1 MSKESTSYL
10 LAGQPAELERLQLQ
24 SRVWEPAGRALLAQL
39 PDSSGRRALDIG
51 CGVMGW
57 LRLLSE
63 WVGPSGSIV
72 GADVDEKMLA
82 GAKVFTEA
90 EGLRNVTLTKDDL
103 FASQLPPG
111 LFDLVHSR
119 FEIAPLG
126 RAEEQIAVYRRL
138 VRPGGWI
145 VLEDP
150 DTASWRVNPEAPA
163 TTRLI
168 GLIAEGFRDAGG
180 NIDAGRELPLLLRGL
195 GLEPCINAHVIAL
208 PAGHPYLRLPLQF
221 ATSLRPR
228 LEALI
233 GDRGLDELLAQVEH
247 ELGRHDTWGTTFTLI
262 QAFAVVPA

>member
-1 MSKESTSYL
+1 MSKEGTLYL

-24 SRVWEPAGRALLAQL
+24 SRVWEPAGRALLGQL
-39 PDSSGRRALDIG
+39 PDGSGRRVLDVG

-57 LRLLSE
+57 LRILSD
-63 WVGPSGSIV
+63 WVGPSGSVV
-72 GADVDEKMLA
+72 GADIDDKMLA
-82 GAKVFTEA
+82 GAKAFTEA

-111 LFDLVHSR
+111 AFDLVHAR

-126 RAEEQIAVYRRL
+126 RAEEQIGVYRRL

-168 GLIAEGFRDAGG
+168 GLIAEGFRAAGG
-180 NIDAGRELPLLLRGL
+180 NIDAGRELPLLLRDL
-195 GLEPCINAHVIAL
+195 GLEPSITAHVVAL

-228 LEALI
+228 LEALM
-233 GDRGLDELLAQVEH
+233 GGGNLDELLVQVEH
-247 ELGRHDTWGTTFTLI
+247 ELGKRDTWGTTFTLI
-262 QAFAVVPA
+262 QAVAMIPI

>member
-1 MSKESTSYL
+1 MSKESPSYL
-10 LAGQPAELERLQLQ
+10 LAGPPAELERLQLQ
-24 SRVWEPAGRALLAQL
+24 SRVWEPAGRTLLAQL
-39 PDSSGRRALDIG
+39 PNGFGRSALDIG

-57 LRLLSE
+57 LRILSE
-63 WVGPSGSIV
+63 WVGPGGSIV
-72 GADVDEKMLA
+72 GADVDETMLT
-82 GAKVFTEA
+82 GAKAFTEA

-103 FASQLPPG
+103 FASQLPPRS
-111 LFDLVHSR
+111 FDLVHSR

-126 RAEEQIAVYRRL
+126 RVEEQIAIYRRL

-163 TTRLI
+163 ITRLI
-168 GLIAEGFRDAGG
+168 GLIAEGFRAAGG
-180 NIDAGRELPLLLRGL
+180 NIDAGRKLPALLRGL
-195 GLEPCINAHVIAL
+195 GLEPSINAHVIAL

-233 GDRGLDELLAQVEH
+233 GGTSLDELLAQVEH
-247 ELGRHDTWGTTFTLI
+247 ELGRRDTWGTTFTLI